1 MNRKERR
8 AAQGR
13 SPSGAPVAGA
23 SPNDAVMALFRRA
36 LQQQGVGE
44 LAGAALLYKK
54 VLAQRPDYV
63 AARDRLA
70 MVYLAQGKLDKAAA
84 QYAELARIAP
94 QTLAQLTTVVD
105 TLKKLMPALA
115 AALADPSAAAP
126 DIAAANSPVEGG
138 ITSIT
143 ANPYFRL
150 VLESAMLS
158 DVALERWLTSMRA
171 SVLRATLADS
181 PAVNEDVLAFCSA
194 LAQQCFINEYVF
206 AVTPGEQEQ
215 LERLKAIVGEALSS
229 DASIRPLRLIAV
241 AMYQALSE
249 LPGADAIAKRAWPPS
264 AIAVVAQQVSEP
276 REEQRLRC
284 TIPQLTQISDGVTA
298 QVRQQYE
305 ENPYPRWASLASPPS
320 PLLEL
325 DDYVRVLFPTASFR
339 PTGRPDTLD
348 ILVAGCGTGR
358 HVLELAQS
366 YRGARVLGVDLSLAS
381 LASAKRRT
389 PTRLSGAVEFAQA
402 DILALG
408 SIERRFDLIN
418 VGGVLHH
425 MPEPMAGWRELIKLM
440 KPNGLMQVGLYSA
453 YARRDVI
460 AARKMIAERGYRPTP
475 DDIRRCRQ
483 DLLKGPDKLDVAK
496 FTDFF
501 TVSACRDLLFHVH
514 ELQMTIPQIKAFL
527 AENDLKFLG
536 FDFGA
541 PEGQEHYRNLFAR
554 SGWSTGDLDRWDAF
568 EQANPAVFAGM
579 YIFWVQKV

>member
-1 MNRKERR
+1 
-8 AAQGR
+8 
-13 SPSGAPVAGA
+13 
-23 SPNDAVMALFRRA
+23 MALFQRA
-36 LQQQGVGE
+36 VHQQSLGE
-44 LAGAALLYKK
+44 LGPAALLYKK
-54 VLAQRPDYV
+54 ILTQRPDH
-63 AARDRLA
+63 AAACDRLA
-70 MVYLAQGKLDKAAA
+70 FVYLAQGKLDRAAS
-84 QYAELARIAP
+84 QYAALARIAP

-115 AALADPSAAAP
+115 AALADPSAVAP
-126 DIAAANSPVEGG
+126 DIAPPANSPAGG
-138 ITSIT
+138 VIASVTV
-143 ANPYFRL
+143 NPYFRL

-171 SVLRATLADS
+171 SILRAALADS
-181 PAVNEDVLAFCSA
+181 PAVDEDALAFCSA
-194 LAQQCFINEYVF
+194 LARQCFINEYVF

-229 DASIRPLRLIAV
+229 DAPIHPLRLIAA
-241 AMYQALSE
+241 AMYQALNE
-249 LPGADAIAKRAWPPS
+249 LPGADVIAKRAWPPP
-264 AIAVVAQQVSEP
+264 AAAVVAQQISEP
-276 REEQRLRC
+276 REEQRLRG

-305 ENPYPRWASLASPPS
+305 ENPYPRWASLAAPPS
-320 PLLEL
+320 PLLEF

-381 LASAKRRT
+381 LASAKRRI
-389 PTRLSGAVEFAQA
+389 PARLSGAVEFAQA

-425 MPEPMAGWRELIKLM
+425 MPDPMAGWRELIKLM

-453 YARRDVI
+453 YARRDVV
-460 AARKMIAERGYRPTP
+460 AARKMIAGRGYRPTP

-483 DLLKGPDKLDVAK
+483 DLLNGPDKLDIAK

-541 PEGQEHYRNLFAR
+541 PEGQEHYRKLFAR
-554 SGWSTGDLDRWDAF
+554 SGWSIGDLDRWDAF
-568 EQANPAVFAGM
+568 EQANPAAFAGM
-579 YIFWVQKV
+579 YIFWIQKN